1 MHMHI
6 WQVRMRRVP
15 LRVSAL
21 CAPCIVAGGRPEIS
35 GPAQIIRTLQ
45 IQHTG
50 HFDKGTNSLTPG
62 EAKHHLLFD
71 CNKCGQMWSVQLA
84 FWASLTSSLCLL
96 LINRMCI

>member
-1 MHMHI
+1 MHGVH
-6 WQVRMRRVP
+6 

-21 CAPCIVAGGRPEIS
+21 CAPCIVAGGGPEFL
-35 GPAQIIRTLQ
+35 GPAQIICTLQ

-71 CNKCGQMWSVQLA
+71 CGQMWSVQLA

-96 LINRMCI
+96 LIN